1 MYLEL
6 KYKNNAKILNSK
18 ELGYKILQVRCYEG
32 QFDIYAEGHP
42 RINVKYEEIDHMLIL
57 NDESE

>member
-1 MYLEL
+1 M

-18 ELGYKILQVRCYEG
+18 ELGYKILQIRCYEN
-32 QFDIYAEGHP
+32 QFDIYAENHP
-42 RINVKYEEIDHMLIL
+42 RINVKYQEIDYFLIL